1 MISGHTNIALS
12 AVSSFSTQHVAQN
25 FKGNFPDM
33 LSFKYSSLLAA
44 KSDRS
49 FHIDFI
55 ILSISQLVSV
65 TPALSD
71 PETICKLQ
79 LPMSARQGSSFASLA
94 VLNFSNTFQFVFGP
108 SNSEIFKS
116 CISII
121 RCFVL
126 SCRFCNYNLI
136 RRNGSFFFLEIRIEY
151 EWEYFSKSMCLFD
164 LVWLM
169 ILDIRPLSILKFL
182 LQILH
187 LLTFYWELPLSM
199 PWTCHDQARQSW
211 MNSCLWLYFLLN
223 FHFIYL

>member
-65 TPALSD
+65 IPALSD

-79 LPMSARQGSSFASLA
+79 LP
-94 VLNFSNTFQFVFGP
+94 
-108 SNSEIFKS
+108 
-116 CISII
+116 IS
-121 RCFVL
+121 
-126 SCRFCNYNLI
+126 
-136 RRNGSFFFLEIRIEY
+136 
-151 EWEYFSKSMCLFD
+151 
-164 LVWLM
+164 
-169 ILDIRPLSILKFL
+169 
-182 LQILH
+182 
-187 LLTFYWELPLSM
+187 
-199 PWTCHDQARQSW
+199 
-211 MNSCLWLYFLLN
+211 
-223 FHFIYL
+223 